1 MKQANFK
8 QAVFVMIQVMNFTAR
23 EKACPCKIR
32 YIYIYIYIKGYLEM
46 DDVICQ
52 AYNYIF
58 L

>member
-8 QAVFVMIQVMNFTAR
+8 QAAFVMIQVVNFTAR
-23 EKACPCKIR
+23 EKACPCKIQ
-32 YIYIYIYIKGYLEM
+32 YIYIYIKGYLEM